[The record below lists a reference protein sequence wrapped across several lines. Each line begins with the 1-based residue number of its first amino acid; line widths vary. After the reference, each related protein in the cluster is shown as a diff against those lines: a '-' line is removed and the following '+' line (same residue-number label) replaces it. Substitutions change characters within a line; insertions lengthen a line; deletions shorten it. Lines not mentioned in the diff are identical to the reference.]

1 MHESI
6 RIEAIRVAVGFKN
19 KGWIAVPAD
28 DHLEFVAQRCDANLG
43 EIATVIQEAVKKH
56 WDGSLE
62 RFEWVCEPRAK
73 RVRVKVYLG

>member
-6 RIEAIRVAVGFKN
+6 RIEAIRVAAGFK
-19 KGWIAVPAD
+19 GWVAVPAD

-62 RFEWVCEPRAK
+62 RFEWAVDVGAK
-73 RVRVKVYLG
+73 QVRVKVYLG